1 MRAWWYEKAG
11 PADEVLQSGERD
23 TTEPGPGE
31 VRVAVVK
38 SAVNPTDVKRRQ
50 AGRELGQ
57 FPLIIPNNDG
67 SGVIDAVGEGVDEG
81 RIGERVWIFGAQA
94 GRPLGTA
101 AEYCVLPSRQAR
113 NLPEGQSFE
122 AGACLG
128 VPAVTAHRGCFADGP
143 IEGKTVLITGG
154 TGRVGRFAVQMA
166 KLAGAEVIATAGGP
180 GRAAD
185 LAKLGADHVV
195 NYREEDLVTAVSE
208 ITGGAGVDRFIDVAF
223 GVNIENAPKLVKT
236 NGVVTSYGSDA
247 AAKPEIPFLALMYA
261 NIMVRPFAIFAM
273 PREAQDTAFAEIEGW
288 LAEGALDHVVGQR
301 FGIDELP
308 AAHAA
313 IEQGGF
319 QGCCVVSVS
328 DEA

>member
-1 MRAWWYEKAG
+1 MRAWWYDKAG
-11 PADEVLQSGERD
+11 AATDVLQSGVRD
-23 TTEPGPGE
+23 TPEPGPDE

-38 SAVNPTDVKRRQ
+38 SAINPTDVKRRQ

-67 SGVIDAVGEGVDEG
+67 SGVIDAIGEGVDKN

-101 AEYCVLPSRQAR
+101 AEYCVVPSRQAR
-113 NLPEGQSFE
+113 NLPDNQSFE

-128 VPAVTAHRGCFADGP
+128 VPAVTAHRGCFGDGP
-143 IEGKTVLITGG
+143 IEGKMVLITGG
-154 TGRVGRFAVQMA
+154 TGRVGRYAVQMA

-185 LAKLGADHVV
+185 LAKPGADHVV

-208 ITGGAGVDRFIDVAF
+208 ITGGKGVDRFIDVAF
-223 GVNIENAPKLVKT
+223 GVNIENVPKLVKA

-247 AAKPEIPFLALMYA
+247 VAKPEIPFLALMYA
-261 NIMVRPFAIFAM
+261 NILVRPFAIFAM
-273 PREAQDTAFAEIEGW
+273 PRDAQDAAFEAIEGW
-288 LAEGALDHVVGQR
+288 LTDDALEHVIGKR

-308 AAHAA
+308 DAHAA
-313 IEQGGF
+313 IETGGF

-328 DEA
+328 EET